1 MDLMSTRSL
10 LFSRE
15 KYNLYYGREMT
26 TMKKYIYVV
35 IVKTTGCSGNIIHY
49 SDIATAN
56 RELAIARADELNAQY
71 QDDPDYLA
79 YVEGPVE
86 FVD

>member
-1 MDLMSTRSL
+1 
-10 LFSRE
+10 
-15 KYNLYYGREMT
+15 MT

-35 IVKTTGCSGNIIHY
+35 LVKTTGVSGNVIHY
-49 SDIATAN
+49 SDIATAD
-56 RELAIARADELNAQY
+56 RERAIAKVDELNAKY

-86 FVD
+86 FID

>member
-1 MDLMSTRSL
+1 MI
-10 LFSRE
+10 RE
-15 KYNLYYGREMT
+15 LRTSFYGREMT

-35 IVKTTGCSGNIIHY
+35 CVKTTGGSGNIIHY
-49 SDIATAN
+49 SDIATAD
-56 RELAIARADELNAQY
+56 RERAIARADELNGQY

>member
-1 MDLMSTRSL
+1 MRAL
-10 LFSRE
+10 LFIRQI
-15 KYNLYYGREMT
+15 YTPFYGREMT

-35 IVKTTGCSGNIIHY
+35 CVKTTGCSGNIIHY
-49 SDIATAN
+49 SDIATTD
-56 RELAIARADELNAQY
+56 RERAIARADELNGQY

>member
-1 MDLMSTRSL
+1 MI
-10 LFSRE
+10 RE
-15 KYNLYYGREMT
+15 LYTPFYGREMT

-35 IVKTTGCSGNIIHY
+35 CIKTTGVSGNIIHY
-49 SDIATAN
+49 SDIAITD
-56 RELAIARADELNAQY
+56 RERAIARADELNGQY

-86 FVD
+86 FID

>member
-1 MDLMSTRSL
+1 
-10 LFSRE
+10 
-15 KYNLYYGREMT
+15 
-26 TMKKYIYVV
+26 MKKYIYVV
-35 IVKTTGCSGNIIHY
+35 CVKTTGGSGNIIHY

-56 RELAIARADELNAQY
+56 KERAIARADELNTQY

-86 FVD
+86 FID